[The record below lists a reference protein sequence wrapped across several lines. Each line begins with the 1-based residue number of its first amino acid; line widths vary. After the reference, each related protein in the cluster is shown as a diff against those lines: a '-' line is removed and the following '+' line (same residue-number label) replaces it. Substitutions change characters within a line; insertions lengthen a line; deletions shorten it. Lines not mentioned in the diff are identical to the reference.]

1 MDHQIITPSPRHPFA
16 VSFLTPSPNHPLS
29 PSLRSDHHLSRE
41 EKEAARKSA
50 H

>member
-1 MDHQIITPSPRHPFA
+1 MDHQIIAPSPRHPF
-16 VSFLTPSPNHPLS
+16 S
-29 PSLRSDHHLSRE
+29 PSQNGERINDHHLSRE